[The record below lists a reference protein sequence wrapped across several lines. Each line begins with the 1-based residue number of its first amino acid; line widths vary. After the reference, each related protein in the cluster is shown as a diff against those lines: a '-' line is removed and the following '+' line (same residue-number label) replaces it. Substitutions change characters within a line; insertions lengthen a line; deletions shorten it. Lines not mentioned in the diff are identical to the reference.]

1 MEEEGPDRVD
11 HLHKTV
17 VEEAGVMVLGL
28 EAPLPL
34 QEMECAWIP
43 EIEGKVSDI

>member
-11 HLHKTV
+11 HLRKTV
-17 VEEAGVMVLGL
+17 VEEVGVMVPGL
-28 EAPLPL
+28 EVLLPL

-43 EIEGKVSDI
+43 EIEEKVSDI

>member
-17 VEEAGVMVLGL
+17 VEEMVDTVLVL
-28 EAPLPL
+28 EVPHPL

-43 EIEGKVSDI
+43 EIEGKVSDT